1 MTVTEMT
8 ADTVREEVRTFL
20 AEQWDPDLTVEQW
33 WARLAESGWA
43 VPTWPEQWLG
53 RGLARG
59 LANVVT
65 EEIIAAGAMGPPSGL
80 GMLLAGPTIL
90 VHGTD
95 EQKARYLPSIVNG
108 QEAWCQLFSE
118 PGAGSDLA
126 SLQARAVRDGDEWVV
141 NGQKVWTSG
150 GQVTNLGLLIARTD
164 PDAPKHAG
172 ITYFALEMDQPGVEV
187 RPLREMTG
195 RSLFSE
201 VFLDGARVSDSAR
214 IGGVSDG
221 WAVANTTLVN
231 ERAGLGS
238 GAAGG
243 MGSAFPGTKA
253 GALTRR
259 AGDFAGTPQRGG
271 PPAAARARSAGVLQ
285 DLAVRLHRADD
296 PVIRQRLAQLYILS
310 EVGRFT
316 SLRVKAA
323 RAAGRGPGPEAN
335 LAKLMMSRITR
346 LQRDLG
352 LQILGAGGML
362 YGPDAPTGGAVQES
376 ACFAPGV
383 SIYGGSD
390 EIQKNI
396 IGERVLGLP
405 KEPGPD
411 KSTPFRELKVGTQT

>member
-1 MTVTEMT
+1 MTVIAVT
-8 ADTVREEVRTFL
+8 ADTVREEVRAFL
-20 AEQWDPDLTVEQW
+20 VDQWDPDLTVAEW
-33 WARLAESGWA
+33 WALLAESGWA
-43 VPTWPEQWLG
+43 VPTWPEQWMG
-53 RGLARG
+53 RGLPRG
-59 LANVVT
+59 LANVVS
-65 EEIIAAGAMGPPSGL
+65 EEIVAAGAMGPPSGL

-95 EQKARYLPSIVNG
+95 EQKARYLPSIING

-141 NGQKVWTSG
+141 DGQKVWTSG
-150 GQVTNLGLLIARTD
+150 AQVSDLGMLIARTD

-201 VFLDGARVSDSAR
+201 VFLDGARVSDSGC
-214 IGGVSDG
+214 IGGVNDG

-238 GAAGG
+238 GGAGG
-243 MGSAFPGTKA
+243 MGSAFPGSKA
-253 GALTRR
+253 AALPRR
-259 AGDFAGTPQRGG
+259 AGDFAGVAQRGG
-271 PPAAARARSAGVLQ
+271 PPTAARARSAGILQ
-285 DLAVRLHRADD
+285 DLAVQLHRADD
-296 PVIRQRLAQLYILS
+296 PVIRERLAQLYILS

-335 LAKLMMSRITR
+335 IAKLMMSRITR

-352 LQILGAGGML
+352 LEILGAGGML
-362 YGPDAPTGGAVQES
+362 YGPDAPTGGAVQEAS
-376 ACFAPGV
+376 LFAPAV
-383 SIYGGSD
+383 SLYGGSD

-411 KSTPFRELKVGTQT
+411 KTTPFRELKVGTQA